1 MIIRLLLIF
10 SICSLFAFRA
20 TAQTDSLL
28 VSPQPDTMVTEIDT
42 IRTDSTINASIIT
55 DSTQQTTNKK
65 PEKVKVKVKN
75 AFQVFIDYGKII
87 TLATDYETKY
97 EGGIAFQMTNKF
109 VLVGHI
115 GQAELNP
122 ANAIKNGDYTAKGQY
137 FKAGINYLL
146 PLDNFNYFYVGGRY
160 GMATYDESGSYE
172 VSSTLW
178 PSVTESFDR
187 SALSATWGEVL
198 VGTERK
204 LTDYV
209 IVGATFALR
218 FMIEKET
225 FEPVDTYSIPGYG
238 RGFDNTV
245 PAVNLYLKLSL

>member
-1 MIIRLLLIF
+1 MIIRLLLIS
-10 SICSLFAFRA
+10 SISILFALTA
-20 TAQTDSLL
+20 SAQTDSLQ
-28 VSPQPDTMVTEIDT
+28 VTTQPDTVITEVDT
-42 IRTDSTINASIIT
+42 IRTDSTASMPIIT
-55 DSTQQTTNKK
+55 DTTQQKTDASTA
-65 PEKVKVKVKN
+65 KVKVKVKT
-75 AFQVFIDYGKII
+75 AFQIFIDYGKII

-97 EGGIAFQMTNKF
+97 EGGIAFQMKNKF
-109 VLVGHI
+109 VLIGHI

-122 ANAIKNGDYTAKGQY
+122 ANAIKNGDYTAKGQF

-178 PSVTESFDR
+178 PNITESFDR
-187 SALSATWGEVL
+187 QDLSATWGEVL

-209 IVGATFALR
+209 IVGATFAMR

-238 RGFDNTV
+238 RGFDSSV